1 VTHMEGG
8 HTYNTE
14 AHVQYRDADA
24 NVDVYNGRQGV
35 TQGGPRTVHLQHI
48 TTAERAAKVAQG
60 RRRGRVHN
68 QGGERGPTYCG
79 HGDQDPWREQPS
91 GVVAEHPRAGQDD
104 GDDLP
109 QGKGGPGGEGGQEPG
124 CVGPPVG
131 QGRHLALTT

>member
-1 VTHMEGG
+1 MEGG
-8 HTYNTE
+8 HTYNTQ

-68 QGGERGPTYCG
+68 QGGREVPLTAATGTRIPGTNSRAASSLNT
-79 HGDQDPWREQPS
+79 HAQDRTMEMTCRREK
-91 GVVAEHPRAGQDD
+91 VARAGKV
-104 GDDLP
+104 GRS
-109 QGKGGPGGEGGQEPG
+109 QGVWVHQ
-124 CVGPPVG
+124 
-131 QGRHLALTT
+131 